1 MLYSH
6 TEFLYQMGQHNFS
19 AILKVSVSDFG
30 GCLSYVEVLIFRV
43 LPWRFYL
50 QYKSRK
56 KIVCKRQQEAS
67 VPVRGRGK
75 SVEFFKH

>member
-1 MLYSH
+1 MLYSY

-43 LPWRFYL
+43 LP
-50 QYKSRK
+50 
-56 KIVCKRQQEAS
+56 
-67 VPVRGRGK
+67 
-75 SVEFFKH
+75 

>member
-1 MLYSH
+1 MLYSY

-43 LPWRFYL
+43 LPWRFASNTN
-50 QYKSRK
+50 QEK
-56 KIVCKRQQEAS
+56 K
-67 VPVRGRGK
+67 
-75 SVEFFKH
+75 